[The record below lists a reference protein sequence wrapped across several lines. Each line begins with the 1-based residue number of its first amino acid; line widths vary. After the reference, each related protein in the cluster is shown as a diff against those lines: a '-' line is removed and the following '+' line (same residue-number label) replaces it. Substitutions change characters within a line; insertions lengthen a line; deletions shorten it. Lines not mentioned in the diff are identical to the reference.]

1 MNDISKI
8 RMAKNELNRSLNMD
22 ILRKNE
28 QFSKEINELILK
40 TPTGDLRNTYT
51 NLNILFESMKGD
63 YESLIKLH
71 QI

>member
-28 QFSKEINELILK
+28 
-40 TPTGDLRNTYT
+40 PY
-51 NLNILFESMKGD
+51 
-63 YESLIKLH
+63 LIKCPLCSASNMCTGFSSNKLAS
-71 QI
+71 IR